1 MKPLLT
7 SNMLKG
13 TTDVYIAVYKNNYLQ
28 FASVS
33 FCTAINYIWLFDK
46 SVALSCHLHIATPK
60 LKAALTEAPLWRQ
73 CVCHVY
79 IQAQYWQCGDA
90 GNILFLFFSS
100 SVGNCKYINSFMYMQ
115 KQIYIHFLYIYN
127 CQGCL
132 YVLRANPFAN
142 HIYLRSMRRN
152 RLRIL
157 PFDDEVVMFTF
168 LLVVLRKLFLGL
180 LRKSI

>member
-1 MKPLLT
+1 MPDYLLCLQVVLGALFFMKPLLT

-60 LKAALTEAPLWRQ
+60 LKAALTEAPLRRQ

-79 IQAQYWQCGDA
+79 IQAQYWQC
-90 GNILFLFFSS
+90 
-100 SVGNCKYINSFMYMQ
+100 
-115 KQIYIHFLYIYN
+115 
-127 CQGCL
+127 
-132 YVLRANPFAN
+132 
-142 HIYLRSMRRN
+142 
-152 RLRIL
+152 
-157 PFDDEVVMFTF
+157 
-168 LLVVLRKLFLGL
+168 
-180 LRKSI
+180 